1 MNESGE
7 TGEHNAQQS
16 SDPQSFKNRN
26 RELQELVREWHV
38 VREHNLQFKE
48 GDSQHNLLMFA
59 EGALLLVALERF
71 LRCVL
76 GVNASDQDT
85 LPNLL
90 EKAMSKRLAL
100 IKPPGGDKQGLIKAV
115 TNFRN
120 ALLHGNFE
128 QAAKWSGHA
137 SAIEYFRKSYASELE
152 TAYRI
157 ANAII
162 RQIDPNTGLPKQVT
176 SNG

>member
-1 MNESGE
+1 MNESDRPSKNVRQ
-7 TGEHNAQQS
+7 HS

-26 RELQELVREWHV
+26 RELQELVREWDV
-38 VREHNLQFKE
+38 VRKHNLRFRE
-48 GDSQHNLLMFA
+48 GDSQHDLLMFA

-76 GVNASDQDT
+76 GSNATDQDT

-100 IKPPGGDKQGLIKAV
+100 ISPPGGDKKSLIKAV

-128 QAAKWSGHA
+128 QAARWSGHA
-137 SAIEYFRKSYASELE
+137 TAVEYFKKSYASELE
-152 TAYRI
+152 TAYKI

-162 RQIDPNTGLPKQVT
+162 RQIDPDTGLPKRIT
-176 SNG
+176 SNS